1 MEKIICIGFGSS
13 GRRYLKNIIK
23 FDNYEIYIARRDLD
37 SDIKPILADYE
48 KYKFINY
55 EDISKFSPYDFAFI
69 TSPSAFHF
77 SNLKILDNLTKGSIL
92 IEKPLI
98 TDLNN
103 LDKLLDIFKESQNR
117 FFIGY
122 QYRFHKLTKFIK
134 NMIDKKNYGLF
145 IEGEFIHSEDVRLWH
160 PWEDYK
166 ESYSV
171 NSNLGGGVKNTLSH
185 DIDTAL
191 YLFGEPTNNISFEG
205 KASFDSELISDTNDW
220 HKSIFLYGSS
230 DSYKPLIINSSYNSR
245 VNLHNFILNFQKAT
259 FIGDYNSGLLEIYAE
274 GGNLIKKEKLYS
286 SKDECYTAVLKE
298 MILSSTL
305 EEKNHLTNLLDEDYI
320 NLICKVLLK

>member
-23 FDNYEIYIARRDLD
+23 FNDYEIYVARRDLD
-37 SDIKPILADYE
+37 SDIRPSLKDYE

-55 EDISKFSPYDFAFI
+55 EDIHKFSPYNYAFI

-98 TDLNN
+98 TDITN
-103 LDKLLDIFKESQNR
+103 LVQLLDIFKESKNR

-122 QYRFHKLTKFIK
+122 QYRSHKLTKFIK
-134 NMIDKKNYGLF
+134 DMINKKEYGSF
-145 IEGEFIHSEDVRLWH
+145 VEGEFNHAEDVRLWH

-166 ESYSV
+166 QSYSV

-205 KASFDSELISDTNDW
+205 KASFETELISDTNDW
-220 HKSIFLYGSS
+220 HKSIFLYTAS
-230 DSYKPLIINSSYNSR
+230 DSFRPLIINASYNSR
-245 VNLHNFILNFQKAT
+245 VNLHNFTLNFQKAT
-259 FIGDYNSGLLEIYAE
+259 FMGDFNSGILKIYAE
-274 GGNLIKKEKLYS
+274 GGNLIKEEKFYS
-286 SKDECYTAVLKE
+286 SKDECYSSILKE
-298 MILSSTL
+298 MTSSL
-305 EEKNHLTNLLDEDYI
+305 NFGEKKNYTNLIDENYI
-320 NLICKVLLK
+320 NLICNVLLK